1 MIKVF
6 FSNDKRMQFTV
17 NPEMLASIKF
27 CEFQNKVFLRPFKF
41 ANVDPLNVHILDG
54 DILYFH

>member
-1 MIKVF
+1 MGLGELF
-6 FSNDKRMQFTV
+6 GNTV

-54 DILYFH
+54 DILKFH